1 LFIVPTYYFVIERA
15 MLRRAERRSVAESP
29 A

>member
-1 LFIVPTYYFVIERA
+1 LFIVPTYYYVIERA
-15 MLRRAERRSVAESP
+15 MLLRAERRSVVESP